1 MKQELFET
9 ISRITGHDCVDSELN
24 EIIGAMQAVHVRMD
38 VEGLKYMTRSVG
50 NNAVMI
56 IGCQDSI
63 PKMPTFQHNKSEYEL
78 TIHDLRINSELY
90 KPIFEPKRGKRDR
103 KTWQPQ
109 KYMNGIK
116 K

>member
-24 EIIGAMQAVHVRMD
+24 EIIDAMPAEYSKMD
-38 VEGLKYMTRSVG
+38 IEELMYMSEKSGSRVIVVG
-50 NNAVMI
+50 CNT
-56 IGCQDSI
+56 
-63 PKMPTFQHNKSEYEL
+63 PKTSNIQKIKNVILEMPIHNL
-78 TIHDLRINSELY
+78 CINSELY
-90 KPIFEPKRGKRDR
+90 TVHEEPKRGKRDR

>member
-24 EIIGAMQAVHVRMD
+24 EIIDAMPAVHV
-38 VEGLKYMTRSVG
+38 VEALKCMIRSVG

-63 PKMPTFQHNKSEYEL
+63 PKMPTFQHNKSEYEF

>member
-24 EIIGAMQAVHVRMD
+24 EIIDATPAVHV
-38 VEGLKYMTRSVG
+38 VG

-63 PKMPTFQHNKSEYEL
+63 PKMPNIQK
-78 TIHDLRINSELY
+78 INNT
-90 KPIFEPKRGKRDR
+90 R
-103 KTWQPQ
+103 K
-109 KYMNGIK
+109 
-116 K
+116 